1 MASLVAQIVK
11 NLPAMRE
18 TWVQSLGQED
28 RGNATHPSIL
38 AWRIPGTEKPGGLQS
53 QTYVYTH
60 THTHTH
66 THTESVSPFH
76 HGHNIFY
83 TPLLGQYLPK
93 GKEKSQKL
101 QHTPGIF
108 SVKLIRKESTTISLP
123 NPSKLNMLIS
133 VHLKIN

>member
-28 RGNATHPSIL
+28 HRNATHPSIL

-53 QTYVYTH
+53 QTYMYTH
-60 THTHTH
+60 TNTYI
-66 THTESVSPFH
+66 HTESVSPFH

-93 GKEKSQKL
+93 GKERSQEL

-133 VHLKIN
+133 VHLSIN